1 MEKTDKEASNPVTV
15 QGGGL
20 YDRDA
25 QDSGSAQEKRLH
37 LVGRRECQRKE
48 HSLREL
54 KMRGTFNHRG

>member
-20 YDRDA
+20 YDRD
-25 QDSGSAQEKRLH
+25 AQEKRLH